1 VVELDEV
8 EEEVEGEE
16 EEEEEEVVVDDP
28 VAEGPDVGVEVVVE
42 VDALVALEEVAEVSR
57 TEQS

>member
-8 EEEVEGEE
+8 DEV
-16 EEEEEEVVVDDP
+16 EEEEVVVDDP